1 MFIIRRK
8 RFYIVRVYTLFRG
21 IGLCD
26 RIHKFSAVGRRKGPP
41 PVLYFSVKVYAHST
55 IHRYRINVMRISC
68 FPPPFPRGFSTTP
81 VPFSRSFGSPHPFGN
96 FFYIYTSRR
105 KTTRWASVGRSV
117 SRVKSLEKTTLEVNA
132 LVFRS
137 PVFPSRRP
145 VARILPNI
153 YCDVLN
159 CPRFYKKKKKY
170 YFFFL
175 AKSTQKKKTP
185 GKIIIILL

>member
-105 KTTRWASVGRSV
+105 KTTRWASVGRCRALKV
-117 SRVKSLEKTTLEVNA
+117 SRKRRSRSTRSYFVRPFSL
-132 LVFRS
+132 RDGPS
-137 PVFPSRRP
+137 PGFYQIYIVMFLI
-145 VARILPNI
+145 AR
-153 YCDVLN
+153 D
-159 CPRFYKKKKKY
+159 FTKKKKNIT
-170 YFFFL
+170 FFF
-175 AKSTQKKKTP
+175 SRNQHKKKKNP